1 MKISR
6 RMNRAGATVPAE
18 TGKRTAACAVRL
30 KHDKTQQK
38 SAENLSFKSY

>member
-1 MKISR
+1 MKISG
-6 RMNRAGATVPAE
+6 MNREWVPAE